1 MSRMGERLIF
11 GTSVEGMLR
20 ALGDDLKRPDV
31 KQSLLA
37 IGINPDKL
45 LPAYRIPEYLG
56 LMDFIGAQR
65 FPTLGSEERDRALGR
80 EFIRGFSETFVG
92 KATLAMGRVIGPRR
106 GTKRL
111 TRSMRAVNNYST
123 SGIITEAET
132 QVDVWIEPVL
142 RPWYYVGVFEAG
154 GQVLYGESY
163 QAELLS
169 FAKESERA
177 EFRIRWA

>member
-1 MSRMGERLIF
+1 MGERLIF

-20 ALGDDLKRPDV
+20 ALGDDVRRPEV
-31 KQSLLA
+31 KASLVA
-37 IGINPDKL
+37 IGINPEKL
-45 LPAYRIPEYLG
+45 LPGYQVPQYVK
-56 LMDFIGAQR
+56 LMNLIGAHR
-65 FPTLGSEERDRALGR
+65 FPTLGPEERDRALGR

-123 SGIITEAET
+123 SGIITEGET
-132 QVDVWIEPVL
+132 QVDVWIEPVA

-154 GQVLYGESY
+154 GQVLYGERY
-163 QAELLS
+163 HAELLS
-169 FAKESERA
+169 FHPASERA